1 MQPQF
6 ITQQKHSCKY
16 FFVCYNHTMVN
27 YVGINKKW
35 WNSITP
41 LHAKSSLYNLAKFKK
56 GQSSLQEI
64 EIKELGDIKGKR
76 LLHLMCHFGMD
87 SLSLARKGATV
98 TGVDISDASI
108 QLAKKLSKEIDVPAT
123 FICSDIYKLENVL
136 HEKFDIIFMSYG
148 VLLWLSSIKKWAK
161 LIESF
166 LKKGGFFYIVELHP
180 FTTMLSYDF
189 KIQYDYFDKGP
200 YLDDADG
207 SYTNW
212 EEKIKG
218 VTYEWSYTM
227 SDVINA
233 LQKAG
238 LKIEYLHE
246 FPFTMY
252 DQFPGYMKKNTKGQ
266 YVLKNTK
273 TQIPLLFS
281 IKASK

>member
-1 MQPQF
+1 
-6 ITQQKHSCKY
+6 
-16 FFVCYNHTMVN
+16 MVD

-41 LHAKSSLYNLAKFKK
+41 VHATSSLYNVTQFKK
-56 GQSSLQEI
+56 GKTSLQPL
-64 EIKELGDIKGKR
+64 EIKEVGSVRGKK

-87 SLSLARKGATV
+87 TLSWARKGAIV
-98 TGVDISDASI
+98 TGVDVSDTSI
-108 QLAKKLSKEIDVPAT
+108 ELAKKLSSETKIPAT
-123 FICSDIYKLENVL
+123 FLCSDIYKLESIL

-148 VLLWLSSIKKWAK
+148 VLLWLSNIQKWAD
-161 LIESF
+161 IISNF
-166 LKKGGFFYIVELHP
+166 LKKGGTFYIVELHP

-189 KIQYDYFDKGP
+189 KLAYNYFDKGP

-212 EEKIKG
+212 NEKIKG

-227 SDVINA
+227 SDIINA
-233 LQKAG
+233 LLEAG
-238 LKIEYLHE
+238 LTIQYLHE

-252 DQFPGYMKKNTKGQ
+252 EQFPGLMKKNTKGQ
-266 YVLKNTK
+266 YVLKDVK

-281 IKASK
+281 LKATK